1 MVTRRS
7 ISRIHHEPAMTPRH
21 SVALFLGIT
30 LSACRQSGNESP
42 EIQATFLPAS
52 NNLAVM
58 RYFDERLSESGKG
71 RSEESLPGDLRLKG
85 SIACYDVVPE
95 HGISVIQT
103 FEGSSWKDQQHFYYR
118 RQTNGR
124 IVELS
129 LSEDALYNPK
139 LIQCKENW
147 CLVMS
152 GHRETDQPQTPRTA
166 SLRSA
171 R

>member
-1 MVTRRS
+1 
-7 ISRIHHEPAMTPRH
+7 MTPRH